1 MVSANSSSSSRS
13 QQQNKCSWVFD
24 ESVMQVKHDL
34 SSRPPSIVLFWVC
47 GSLVV
52 SRPECCARMQEEAIL
67 FAISRSWTLG
77 ASQMVM
83 LSIRRQEAGRFFVQ
97 NQKQQQQCRCH
108 CHHGSLLLGSKWWCE
123 EDTCYYLLDSIIRW
137 RYYFYYSA
145 EHNSHTLVTYYSE
158 WWNNG
163 ASHSYSYY
171 YYYFWDCCCRQI
183 QCRPRLTIATE
194 LPKAIVWGKTT

>member
-1 MVSANSSSSSRS
+1 MLQWYQPAAAASAAV
-13 QQQNKCSWVFD
+13 CIF

-34 SSRPPSIVLFWVC
+34 SSRPPSIVLLVWVC

-52 SRPECCARMQEEAIL
+52 SRPECCARMQEEALL

-108 CHHGSLLLGSKWWCE
+108 CHHHGSGSRWCE
-123 EDTCYYLLDSIIRW
+123 GDTYYLLDST
-137 RYYFYYSA
+137 SA
-145 EHNSHTLVTYYSE
+145 IVFLLVQSIVTSMVVTWE

-163 ASHSYSYY
+163 ASYSYY
-171 YYYFWDCCCRQI
+171 FWEDCCCRQI